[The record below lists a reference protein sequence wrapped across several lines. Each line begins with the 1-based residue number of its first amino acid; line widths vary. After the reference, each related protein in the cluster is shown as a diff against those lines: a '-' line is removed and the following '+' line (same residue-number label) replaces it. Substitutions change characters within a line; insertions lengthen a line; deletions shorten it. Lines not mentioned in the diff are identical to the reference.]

1 MGTRHHI
8 TLENQPYFVTAR
20 TLQRRPLFRDRWAAR
35 LFLQELQGCREE
47 LGFLLLSF
55 VVMPDHVHLVVVPGP
70 GADLPRIMQ
79 HVKGRFARTFNLARG
94 GTGAVWQARFY
105 ESAVRTEV
113 QLERWVRYIEENP
126 VRAGLATSPEVYAFS
141 SAGGAL
147 TVDLERYLGGG
158 VAVPG

>member
-1 MGTRHHI
+1 MGTRRHI
-8 TLENQPYFVTAR
+8 GLENRAYFVTAR
-20 TLQRRPLFRDRWAAR
+20 TAQRRPVFSDRRAAS
-35 LFLQELQGCREE
+35 LFLRELQACREE

-70 GADLPRIMQ
+70 GADLCRVMQ
-79 HVKGRFARTFNLARG
+79 HVKGRFARTFNVVRG
-94 GTGAVWQARFY
+94 GKGAVWQPRFY

-113 QLERWVRYIEENP
+113 QLERWVRYIDENP
-126 VRAGLATSPEVYAFS
+126 VRAGLAASPRGYPFS

-147 TVDLERYLGGG
+147 AVDLEPYLGGG

>member
-20 TLQRRPLFRDRWAAR
+20 TSQRRPLFRDRCAAR
-35 LFLQELQGCREE
+35 LFLRELQGCREE

-55 VVMPDHVHLVVVPGP
+55 AVMPDHVHLVVVPGP

-79 HVKGRFARTFNLARG
+79 HVKGRFGRTYNLARG
-94 GTGAVWQARFY
+94 GTGAVWQPRFY
-105 ESAVRTEV
+105 ESAVRTDM

-126 VRAGLATSPEVYAFS
+126 VRAGLATSPRAYPFS

-147 TVDLERYLGGG
+147 AVDLERYVGGG